1 MNQFKPM
8 EMEGMPVEEQ
18 FMNWDNIVRPSYDK
32 MSVDP
37 YTRTKIILMNGIET
51 NAVLTCHAIERMTK
65 DPEVKRLMSI
75 MRRVDSMQQQT
86 VNWLNAADQTVLET
100 TIAYEQVAVDLTA
113 NLAKNE
119 PDPYIK
125 DTLDFALLED
135 FDHLFR
141 FGCMLEALE
150 GEDPELITQAK
161 TEIKPGRPTILHHRH
176 PNESMRKH
184 YNKDQADLKTKMNY
198 LTITSGE
205 QQTML
210 FYKEHGFM
218 YPDELARKLY
228 SEIADVEEE
237 HVTQYGVL
245 GDPEETMLEKM
256 AMMELCEAYNYY
268 SCAQTETDD
277 RIKRIWENFTKM
289 EITHFKMC
297 AELLRKYEGKNV
309 EDLMQEDKIKSLI
322 VFEPNKEYV
331 NKVLEE
337 QIDLMPNNMEFVRL
351 RELPDNWSSFKAQ
364 QIMNSGMVPSEE
376 VVNRLGTGLAEK
388 ATQNIYQDVKQ
399 QMADRIGSS
408 AVQMA
413 ISK

>member
-322 VFEPNKEYV
+322 VFKPNKEYV

>member
-297 AELLRKYEGKNV
+297 AELLRKYEGKNIG
-309 EDLMQEDKIKSLI
+309 DLMQEDKIKSLI
-322 VFEPNKEYV
+322 VFEPNKGYV

-337 QIDLMPNNMEFVRL
+337 QIDLMPNNMEFVKL

-388 ATQNIYQDVKQ
+388 ANQDIYQDVKQ

>member
-1 MNQFKPM
+1 
-8 EMEGMPVEEQ
+8 
-18 FMNWDNIVRPSYDK
+18 
-32 MSVDP
+32 
-37 YTRTKIILMNGIET
+37 
-51 NAVLTCHAIERMTK
+51 
-65 DPEVKRLMSI
+65 
-75 MRRVDSMQQQT
+75 
-86 VNWLNAADQTVLET
+86 
-100 TIAYEQVAVDLTA
+100 
-113 NLAKNE
+113 
-119 PDPYIK
+119 
-125 DTLDFALLED
+125 
-135 FDHLFR
+135 
-141 FGCMLEALE
+141 
-150 GEDPELITQAK
+150 
-161 TEIKPGRPTILHHRH
+161 
-176 PNESMRKH
+176 
-184 YNKDQADLKTKMNY
+184 
-198 LTITSGE
+198 
-205 QQTML
+205 
-210 FYKEHGFM
+210 M

-297 AELLRKYEGKNV
+297 AELLRKYEGKNIG
-309 EDLMQEDKIKSLI
+309 DLMQEDKIKSLI
-322 VFEPNKEYV
+322 VFEPNKGYV

-337 QIDLMPNNMEFVRL
+337 QIDLMPNNMEFVKL

-388 ATQNIYQDVKQ
+388 ANQDIYQDVKQ

>member
-1 MNQFKPM
+1 MNQFKPL
-8 EMEGMPVEEQ
+8 EMEGMPIEEQ

-32 MSVDP
+32 MNVDP
-37 YTRTKIILMNGIET
+37 YTRTRVILMNGIET

-100 TIAYEQVAVDLTA
+100 TIGYEQVAVDLTA

-119 PDPYIK
+119 PDPYVK
-125 DTLDFALLED
+125 DALDFALLED

-176 PNESMRKH
+176 PNETMRKH
-184 YNKDQADLKTKMNY
+184 YDKDEADIKTKLNQ

-277 RIKRIWENFTKM
+277 RIKRMWENFTKI

-297 AELLRKYEGKNV
+297 AELLKKYEGRNV
-309 EDLMQEDKIKSLI
+309 EDLMSDDTVKDLI
-322 VFEPNKEYV
+322 VFEPNKDYV
-331 NKVLEE
+331 NKILEE
-337 QIDLMPNNMEFVRL
+337 QIDRMPYNMEFTTIN
-351 RELPDNWSSFKAQ
+351 ELPDNWTSFKAQ
-364 QIMNSGMVPSEE
+364 QILNSGTVPSEE

-388 ATQNIYQDVKQ
+388 ANQDIYQNVKQ
-399 QMADRIGSS
+399 EMADRIESS
-408 AVQMA
+408 SMQMA